1 MRHLPRLALVNALV
15 TVVFTSLVASSAM
28 ASSMYRFKDENGR
41 MVISNTVPSE
51 SSTRGYEILN
61 SQGRVV
67 DVVEPAPTAEEIAA
81 REAEKQRRAQAD
93 KQRQED
99 AELLRT
105 FSHPDDAVRALR
117 RKLQELESLVQ
128 LKRGNI
134 SVIESQLEEQQSKAA
149 DLERAGR
156 EVPENLLTRID
167 RLRSQI
173 REIEKEISVQNM
185 ETQAIRESFEQKIE
199 RLEVITGETR
209 TLSLE
214 PQNDTTARQNA
225 GDASQ

>member
-1 MRHLPRLALVNALV
+1 MRHVPRLALAAAVC
-15 TVVFTSLVASSAM
+15 FSLATSSAL
-28 ASSMYRFKDENGR
+28 ASTMYRYKDDNGR

-61 SQGRVV
+61 TQGRVV

-81 REAEKQRRAQAD
+81 REAEKKRKAQAE
-93 KQRQED
+93 KQREED

-105 FSHPDDAVRALR
+105 FSHPNDAVRALH
-117 RKLQELESLVQ
+117 RKLQELDSLVQ

-156 EVPENLLTRID
+156 EVPENLTTRIE
-167 RLRSQI
+167 RLHAQI
-173 REIEKEISVQNM
+173 REIEKEIAVQNM
-185 ETQAIRESFEQKIE
+185 ETQAIRATYEQKIE
-199 RLEVITGETR
+199 RLEAITGENR

-214 PQNDTTARQNA
+214 PQTKTPTQEARRA
-225 GDASQ
+225 D

>member
-1 MRHLPRLALVNALV
+1 MRHVPRLALATLV
-15 TVVFTSLVASSAM
+15 CAGLATSSAL
-28 ASSMYRFKDENGR
+28 ASTMYRYKDESGR

-61 SQGRVV
+61 SKGRVV
-67 DVVEPAPTAEEIAA
+67 DVVEPAPTDEEIAA
-81 REAEKQRRAQAD
+81 REAEKQRKAQAE

-117 RKLQELESLVQ
+117 RKLQERESLVQ

-156 EVPENLLTRID
+156 EVPEHLTTRID

-173 REIEKEISVQNM
+173 REIEKEIAVQNM
-185 ETQAIRESFEQKIE
+185 ETEAIRESFEQKVE
-199 RLEVITGETR
+199 RLEAITEEKR
-209 TLSLE
+209 TLPLE
-214 PQNDTTARQNA
+214 PQNTAANQ
-225 GDASQ
+225 DASQAN

>member
-1 MRHLPRLALVNALV
+1 
-15 TVVFTSLVASSAM
+15 
-28 ASSMYRFKDENGR
+28 MYRYKDDNGR

-61 SQGRVV
+61 GQGRVV

-81 REAEKQRRAQAD
+81 REAEKQRKAQAE
-93 KQRQED
+93 KQREAD

-156 EVPENLLTRID
+156 EVPENLTTRIE
-167 RLRSQI
+167 RLHAQI
-173 REIEKEISVQNM
+173 REIEKEIAVQNM
-185 ETQAIRESFEQKIE
+185 ETQAIRETYEKKVE
-199 RLEVITGETR
+199 RLEAITGEKR

-214 PQNDTTARQNA
+214 PQNDTPTQE
-225 GDASQ
+225 ASRAN

>member
-1 MRHLPRLALVNALV
+1 MRHVPRLALAVAV
-15 TVVFTSLVASSAM
+15 CASLATSSAL
-28 ASSMYRFKDENGR
+28 ASTMYRYKDDNGR

-61 SQGRVV
+61 GQGRVV
-67 DVVEPAPTAEEIAA
+67 DVVEAAPTAEEIAA
-81 REAEKQRRAQAD
+81 REAEKKRNALAE
-93 KQRQED
+93 KQREED

-156 EVPENLLTRID
+156 EVPENLTTRIE
-167 RLRSQI
+167 RLHAQI
-173 REIEKEISVQNM
+173 REIEKEIGVQNM
-185 ETQAIRESFEQKIE
+185 ETQAIRETYEQKIE
-199 RLEVITGETR
+199 RLETITGEKR

-214 PQNDTTARQNA
+214 PQDDTPTQE
-225 GDASQ
+225 ASRTN